1 MNKLAFYGY
10 LEFFNKNYY
19 VLEDN
24 SENEDLLI
32 SIMNGCYRN
41 YKFAELVIDLLI
53 NYSECFY
60 VNGILIA
67 NNSMKFNNIY
77 PKYLY
82 NDFNYPDVY
91 HSLIFKNHSDLTFLC
106 ILNDWKDIYDK
117 QNHEIQNYKGY
128 SLALYLNKEYY
139 INHQKSLKCEKDIDD
154 SYFFYYLNTNIR
166 LIRCN
171 LFPYEIS
178 GYESDNDYFD
188 ESEFIDNEDKSHM
201 KNVNKYD
208 IVNNFDIAYK
218 LYLNGDKSNL
228 VLSKIINTDAARYRN
243 IFEKYKPFLIF
254 TRNQFDTYETDRFKN
269 ICPFSIY
276 NIIYMNIII
285 NSVIIS
291 GISLNEIDIPEY
303 NLYVIAKKL
312 RNKRVLKKILELYKE
327 HGKLYKIMDLENE
340 CYIDPPEE
348 ILELPEVKNID
359 LFTGDELNPY
369 INVKLT

>member
-10 LEFFNKNYY
+10 FEFFNKDYG

-24 SENEDLLI
+24 FENEDLLT

-41 YKFAELVIDLLI
+41 YKFAELAIDLLYD
-53 NYSECFY
+53 YSECLY
-60 VNGILIA
+60 ANCILIA
-67 NNSMKFNNIY
+67 NNSMKFTNIPTACIY
-77 PKYLY
+77 H
-82 NDFNYPDVY
+82 DFNYPDIY
-91 HSLIFKNHSDLTFLC
+91 HSLIFKDHRDLTFLC

-117 QNHEIQNYKGY
+117 QNHKKQDYRGY

-139 INHQKSLKCEKDIDD
+139 INHQRNLKSEKDIDD
-154 SYFFYYLNTNIR
+154 SYFFYHLNTNIR
-166 LIRCN
+166 LRDYN
-171 LFPYEIS
+171 LFPYETS
-178 GYESDNDYFD
+178 GYESDYEFFN
-188 ESEFIDNEDKSHM
+188 ESEYIDNEDKSHID
-201 KNVNKYD
+201 NVNKYE

-228 VLSKIINTDAARYRN
+228 VLSKIINTDPKRYRN

-254 TRNQFDTYETDRFKN
+254 TRNEFSFYEMNKFKE
-269 ICPFSIY
+269 IYPFSIY
-276 NIIYMNIII
+276 NITYINIIVT
-285 NSVIIS
+285 SVISAYIS
-291 GISLNEIDIPEY
+291 TNRIEIPEY

-312 RNKRVLKKILELYKE
+312 RNKKVLKKILELYKK

-348 ILELPEVKNID
+348 IFELPDVKNID